1 MIFMR
6 KPLLIIL
13 GGFAG
18 AGKTTLARRLSTEYN
33 FPLFSSDDFIEATRK
48 AILQEFHAV
57 APIAYDVMWHV
68 LDQHL
73 KNTVSLILDAN
84 MCHSRTWQQVDER
97 EKRFPTYTILP
108 ILLEC
113 PLEVHKARIE
123 QRAVLE
129 PEHFNLGGD
138 TFEDILPKYEFIRA
152 LNREHLIRVD
162 ANRPFDQ
169 VYTEVRKYIEDHS
182 LLEQTT

>member
-1 MIFMR
+1 MR

-18 AGKTTLARRLSTEYN
+18 AGKSTLARRLSREYN

-48 AILQEFHAV
+48 AIVQEFHAV
-57 APIAYDVMWHV
+57 APIAYDVMWHI

-73 KNTVSLILDAN
+73 KNAVSLILDAN

-97 EKRFPTYTILP
+97 EQRFTDYKILP

-123 QRAVLE
+123 QRAIHE

-152 LNREHLIRVD
+152 LNREQLIRINAD
-162 ANRPFDQ
+162 RPLNE
-169 VYTEVRKYIEDHS
+169 VYLDVQKKIEEYACLDNV
-182 LLEQTT
+182 T